1 MDQVEAS
8 KAWFTR
14 RVLPLSLEQ
23 LRWRPAPRRWS
34 IAECLD
40 HLNITLG
47 VYLAKIDDAIALA
60 SCGGEGPTHDEQAEI
75 DALKQVEPPV
85 AVPMAAPPALIP
97 APAVDPDNLVD
108 CFHRSRDRYANTVR
122 RGSGLDLPRI
132 VLVEPVDPLIHTL
145 GGALAFLAAHD
156 RRHMWQAEQV
166 RRASRFPKPYAVR
179 FQGEECSVRER

>member
-8 KAWFTR
+8 KAWFRR

-23 LRWRPAPRRWS
+23 LRWRPGPRHWS

-60 SCGGEGPTHDEQAEI
+60 PSGGERSSNGERSEF

-85 AVPMAAPPALIP
+85 TVPVAAPPALIP
-97 APAVDPDNLVD
+97 APAVDPDYLVD
-108 CFHRSRDRYANTVR
+108 SFHQRRDRYADAVR
-122 RGSGLDLPRI
+122 RGFGLDLPRI
-132 VLVEPVDPLIHTL
+132 VIVEPVDPLIRTL

-166 RRASRFPKPYAVR
+166 RRASRFPNHYAVR
-179 FQGEECSVRER
+179 LHGKEYSIHER